1 MTGKK
6 SGTVNISLTDSSGK
20 EVSKT
25 IVLDLQLR
33 VQLRFYTGFPI
44 RPFHDNEMATKYN
57 CKFKLLYE
65 TTMIKQV
72 SHMRMNILWAFHSA
86 IKNNYLHPTTLKIKQ
101 TCQPKIFSGIHQ
113 INVCP

>member
-1 MTGKK
+1 LTGKK

-20 EVSKT
+20 EVIKT
-25 IVLDLQLR
+25 NVLDLQLR

-65 TTMIKQV
+65 T
-72 SHMRMNILWAFHSA
+72 A
-86 IKNNYLHPTTLKIKQ
+86 IIKQ
-101 TCQPKIFSGIHQ
+101 TSHIRMDILKIFHAAIKK
-113 INVCP
+113 